1 MKNGKSDS
9 EGTSQFRL
17 IELGQTRMSDPQKQ
31 RANMDQKTESL
42 SKIPAGMRY
51 YFGLE
56 ARLRR
61 TVEEIGMSIFDGW
74 SYEEITTPTV
84 DYYSL
89 FEHGMGRSEAHRA
102 FRFTDTDGRLLA
114 LRPDVTSATAR
125 AAATLFAERERPL
138 RLCYAAPVFRQQPQS
153 HAEWRRESTQ
163 IGCELIGANTRT
175 ADLEVLMIASEF
187 LRRLD
192 LDGDFVITLN
202 DVGIFTGV
210 AESLRLDPTSREQMR
225 QLIDVRNG
233 ADLERF
239 LTPYTATGEARAF
252 AQLMQLS
259 GKRENLDL
267 ARNVISNE
275 QSHAA
280 LDRLESIWSVIE
292 SLDLMGCFEIDLGD
306 VARLDYYTGLTFKIY
321 INGAGYRVGSGGRY
335 DDLTASF
342 GKAEPAVGF
351 VLDLDTLSDL
361 VHLHAAV
368 GSSTLPSQAKLPELT
383 TKDHEQEPLGDSR
396 DPSNNRSELFIEALK
411 RRAKGERVSLKL
423 GR

>member
-1 MKNGKSDS
+1 MPVLH
-9 EGTSQFRL
+9 R
-17 IELGQTRMSDPQKQ
+17 
-31 RANMDQKTESL
+31 NMDHTESL

-61 TVEEIGMSIFDGW
+61 TVEETGMSIFDGW

-89 FEHGMGRSEAHRA
+89 FEHGMGKSEAHRA

-138 RLCYAAPVFRQQPQS
+138 RLCYAAPVFRQQPES

-163 IGCELIGANTRT
+163 IGCELIGANTRV
-175 ADLEVLMIASEF
+175 ADLEVLVIASEF

-192 LDGDFVITLN
+192 LDGTYAITLN
-202 DVGIFTGV
+202 DVGIFKGV
-210 AESLRLDPTSREQMR
+210 AESLRLEATSREEMR
-225 QLIDVRNG
+225 QLIDVRNA
-233 ADLERF
+233 ADLEHF
-239 LTPYTATGEARAF
+239 LTPYTSVTEAQAF

-259 GKRENLDL
+259 GKRESLDL
-267 ARNVISNE
+267 ARAVISNE
-275 QSHAA
+275 QSLAA
-280 LDRLESIWSVIE
+280 LDRLESLWSVIE
-292 SLDLMGCFEIDLGD
+292 SLDLTSCFEIDLGD

-321 INGAGYRVGSGGRY
+321 VKGAGYRVGSGGRY
-335 DDLTASF
+335 DGLTASF

-351 VLDLDTLSDL
+351 VLDLDALTEL
-361 VHLHAAV
+361 VHRRAALE
-368 GSSTLPSQAKLPELT
+368 SSTLASQTRLQESTARDREEQQPENS
-383 TKDHEQEPLGDSR
+383 SR
-396 DPSNNRSELFIEALK
+396 DRSELFIEALK
-411 RRAKGERVSLKL
+411 RRAKGDRVSLKL